1 MWKKVIYFDIN
12 LMFSVL
18 FLATTS
24 LAVEEQD
31 IDVVQGDKV
40 TLKCR
45 YDSAKYLE
53 RNIYFPPAGILY
65 GLFKGKMRLYKIEQ

>member
-1 MWKKVIYFDIN
+1 MWKKVICFDIN
-12 LMFSVL
+12 LMVSVL
-18 FLATTS
+18 LLATTS

-40 TLKCR
+40 SLKCR
-45 YDSAKYLE
+45 YDSAEYLE
-53 RNIYFPPAGILY
+53 RYIYFPHAGILY